1 MGRRYLLDTN
11 IVLFSFSDRKD
22 LMREV
27 QNILDDYNNIFYVSA
42 TSVKE
47 IIHLYNS
54 GKLKRSRW
62 KRTEDIVTDIK
73 SANFELLPVKW
84 EHLFTYAKLSTP
96 KEHNDPN
103 DHIIISQAIAERM
116 ILISSD
122 RKFEQYGDQ
131 SLHFYF
137 NDR

>member
-1 MGRRYLLDTN
+1 MSRRYLLDTN
-11 IVLFSFSDRKD
+11 IVLFSFSDRKE
-22 LMREV
+22 LIRRV
-27 QNILDDYNNIFYVSA
+27 QNILNDYNNMFYVST

-62 KRTEDIVTDIK
+62 KRAEDIVADIEN
-73 SANFELLPVKW
+73 ANFRLLPVNR
-84 EHLFTYAKLSTP
+84 EHLSTYARLSTT

-103 DHIIISQAIAERM
+103 DHIIISQAITEQM
-116 ILISSD
+116 LLISSD
-122 RKFEQYGDQ
+122 RKFGQYISQG
-131 SLHFYF
+131 LRFYF